1 MTFESYV
8 TKKLDETITT
18 ILVEQ
23 YPEKKLQLNLPGGKY
38 LF

>member
-23 YPEKKLQLNLPGGKY
+23 YPEKKTAIK
-38 LF
+38 FAWR